1 MDREP
6 PHCVT
11 CSCGMQ
17 TLQITAPHFCAGVV
31 FGEELV
37 ARAAPILRYMQGWNR
52 AQVLG
57 YAQKKGW
64 AATWVQS

>member
-1 MDREP
+1 
-6 PHCVT
+6 
-11 CSCGMQ
+11 MQ